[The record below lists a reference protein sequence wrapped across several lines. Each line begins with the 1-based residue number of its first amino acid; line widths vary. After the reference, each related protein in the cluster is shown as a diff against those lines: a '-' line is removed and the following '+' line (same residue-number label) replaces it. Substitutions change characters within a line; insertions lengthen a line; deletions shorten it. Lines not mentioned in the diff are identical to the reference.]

1 MEQKKSSKA
10 PLIIGIIFAVLA
22 IGVAT
27 VVAIAVSSN
36 SGDDKVAEQKD
47 DKRGDNKTDD
57 VKNNDDKTD
66 KKDDGTKKDNKSN
79 TIDSSKIIKASED
92 NGNIGDHVR
101 GNENAKVIVIEYA
114 DLQCP
119 GCASMMP
126 KVNSLYKKYGSE
138 VAFIYRNFPI
148 TGHQNARPAAIA
160 AEAAARQGKYWEMVE
175 YLYANR
181 AEWISEKDKDLTEA
195 FVSAFKKVAP
205 NGKEDVFRKDMHRNS
220 FEKKIDFDYNLGR
233 DVDKINATPTFIING
248 EAIDVSSVQTVAD
261 YAEKLEDAIK
271 KAIEETK

>member
-1 MEQKKSSKA
+1 MEQKKSSRA

-47 DKRGDNKTDD
+47 DKKDDNKTDD
-57 VKNNDDKTD
+57 VKNDDDKTD

-79 TIDSSKIIKASED
+79 TIDSSKIIKASEE

-126 KVNSLYKKYGSE
+126 KVSSIYKKYSSK
-138 VAFIYRNFPI
+138 VAFVYRNFPI

-195 FVSAFKKVAP
+195 FVNAFNKVAP
-205 NGKEDVFRKDMHRNS
+205 NGREDVFRKDLHRS
-220 FEKKIDFDYNLGR
+220 SLEKKIDFDYDLGR
-233 DVDKINATPTFIING
+233 NVDKINATPTFIVNG
-248 EAIDVSSVQTVAD
+248 KAIDVSNIQTTTE
-261 YAEKLEDAIK
+261 YAELLEDAIK
-271 KAIEETK
+271 EALGEK